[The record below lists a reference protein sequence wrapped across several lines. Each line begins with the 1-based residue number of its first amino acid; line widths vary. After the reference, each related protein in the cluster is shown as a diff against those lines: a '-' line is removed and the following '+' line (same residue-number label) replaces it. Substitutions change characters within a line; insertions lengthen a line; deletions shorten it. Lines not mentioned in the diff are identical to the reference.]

1 MFSILTLLHSAIR
14 WLVLASLLCAIII
27 AARGYFTQKP
37 FVLKDNLVRHWTATI
52 AHIQLLLGILMV
64 TQSPTVRIFWDSTT
78 EAEKDGDILFF
89 GLLHPLLMLI
99 AIVVLTVGSALAK
112 RRNGDH
118 QKFRTMLIYF
128 SVALLLIL
136 IAIPWPFSPLA
147 SRPYFR

>member
-14 WLVLASLLCAIII
+14 WLVLASLLYAIII

-37 FVLKDNLVRHWTATI
+37 FVSKDNLVRHWTATI
-52 AHIQLLLGILMV
+52 GHIQLLLGILMV
-64 TQSPTVRIFWDSTT
+64 TQSPTVRIFWNGTT

-89 GLLHPLLMLI
+89 GLLHPSLMLI
-99 AIVVLTVGSALAK
+99 SIVVLTVGSALAK
-112 RRNGDH
+112 RCNDDH
-118 QKFRTMLIYF
+118 QKFRTMLVYF